1 MKKIRNLFLISLILI
16 VALVTTII
24 FLTIPDGR
32 TDTTAFWIAWSFA
45 IPVNFVVALILHFWS
60 GNKKAEGLIHMPLAY
75 YLVIIF
81 APVYLVVGCIFM
93 YLPIVKTLLL
103 IIIELIISVAYII
116 CILYFIFGANYIS
129 SVRKE
134 TKEKVNYIKMLV
146 VDIQDCINKT
156 SNPKLLSSLEAFQEN
171 VQYSDPMSHAS
182 LAGIEQQLVLTVA
195 DISSKIDQGL
205 EEEVLAL
212 IKRGEMQ
219 LKSRNDRCIMLK

>member
-1 MKKIRNLFLISLILI
+1 
-16 VALVTTII
+16 
-24 FLTIPDGR
+24 
-32 TDTTAFWIAWSFA
+32 
-45 IPVNFVVALILHFWS
+45 
-60 GNKKAEGLIHMPLAY
+60 
-75 YLVIIF
+75 
-81 APVYLVVGCIFM
+81 
-93 YLPIVKTLLL
+93 
-103 IIIELIISVAYII
+103 
-116 CILYFIFGANYIS
+116 
-129 SVRKE
+129 
-134 TKEKVNYIKMLV
+134 MLV